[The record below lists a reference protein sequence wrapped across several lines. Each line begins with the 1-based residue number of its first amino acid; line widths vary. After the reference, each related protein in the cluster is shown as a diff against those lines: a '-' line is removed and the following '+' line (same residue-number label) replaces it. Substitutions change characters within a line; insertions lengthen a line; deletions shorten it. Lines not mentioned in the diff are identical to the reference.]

1 MHAYTMCSQI
11 SLYMHAFLELSRMH
25 ARIQYTPYINYDTA
39 NFYTGGGDYVTVG
52 LEITLTQY
60 IHIHVHAH
68 VALHIHTYTHT
79 HVYMWLCLLYE
90 KIGVPSRD
98 WEGFP

>member
-1 MHAYTMCSQI
+1 MTQQFF
-11 SLYMHAFLELSRMH
+11 YM
-25 ARIQYTPYINYDTA
+25 
-39 NFYTGGGDYVTVG
+39 GGGDYVTVG
-52 LEITLTQY
+52 LEITLTRY
-60 IHIHVHAH
+60 IHMHVH

-90 KIGVPSRD
+90 KIGVPNRD